1 MVKIIIVYMNRE
13 RVRMD
18 EDTDLKSA
26 GCKRLGGSI
35 PFLSAKSWD
44 TNPRFFFWK
53 ITQVGEGGSLL
64 NC

>member
-44 TNPRFFFWK
+44 TNPRFFFGRLPK
-53 ITQVGEGGSLL
+53 LVKGAV
-64 NC
+64 C